1 MSHVSLTPADF
12 GPFLG
17 RPFSSVWIWGFAPVR
32 PGDQLW
38 TLAAVEARGDR
49 LTLRCAHADGSPSEI
64 VVHAPVGL
72 RVGADGLALHDAA
85 RVDHPAAS
93 MWREEGALILSTAR
107 GRFTRPASGHPAL
120 TLGRPPEAP

>member
-32 PGDQLW
+32 P
-38 TLAAVEARGDR
+38 
-49 LTLRCAHADGSPSEI
+49 ADGSPSEI